1 MSGTTPTIEEKT
13 IYCVPIDEIDP
24 SIEET
29 ATLEIPLEGK
39 YSPNKATNSL
49 IRTVLNYVSFL
60 AIIVAGVIVLPLLY
74 QPLIVDLV
82 VKSKSLIQ
90 SNQLWYD
97 TVYRDETNEKIAQRK
112 LNAIK
117 ASDTWLLIFLL
128 ISSIITMQTG
138 IIHNYVPSTILG
150 VFIFLF
156 AIIMYGVIWRVQSD
170 VDFIKN
176 NTGVAEGELDHGI
189 HESPSFD
196 QIDPLFSLLEV
207 IKNTFIYLKE
217 GTQPFE
223 RFGYFA
229 LIGVLLISMIMVF
242 VFAFEVKYESIAA
255 YSFIFLPLCIY
266 ISVFLKFI
274 IHS

>member
-1 MSGTTPTIEEKT
+1 
-13 IYCVPIDEIDP
+13 
-24 SIEET
+24 
-29 ATLEIPLEGK
+29 
-39 YSPNKATNSL
+39 
-49 IRTVLNYVSFL
+49 
-60 AIIVAGVIVLPLLY
+60 VAGVIVLPLLY

-82 VKSKSLIQ
+82 VKSKSLIEP
-90 SNQLWYD
+90 SSLWYD
-97 TVYRDETNEKIAQRK
+97 EVYKGDLSVKLAQRK

-117 ASDTWLLIFLL
+117 ASDAWLLIFLL

-150 VFIFLF
+150 VFIFCF
-156 AIIMYGVIWRVQSD
+156 AIVMYGVIWNVQSD
-170 VDFIKN
+170 PNFIKN
-176 NTGVAEGELDHGI
+176 NTGVDAGLLVNNVREE
-189 HESPSFD
+189 PSFD
-196 QIDPLFSLLEV
+196 KIDPLFSLLEV

-217 GTQPFE
+217 GKQPFE

-229 LIGVLLISMIMVF
+229 LIGVLLIFMII
-242 VFAFEVKYESIAA
+242 VFAFGTKTDGYDIIGESNTIDLTDIDLQNINKYIKNVKNESIAG